1 MAGNDASSN
10 MSPVQKHFEILL
22 HIGMLENLSRFRADW
37 ALYAGQCNVGSG
49 LLELNILCHFVCVGI
64 GSCL

>member
-22 HIGMLENLSRFRADW
+22 HVGMLENLSRFRAD
-37 ALYAGQCNVGSG
+37 
-49 LLELNILCHFVCVGI
+49 
-64 GSCL
+64 